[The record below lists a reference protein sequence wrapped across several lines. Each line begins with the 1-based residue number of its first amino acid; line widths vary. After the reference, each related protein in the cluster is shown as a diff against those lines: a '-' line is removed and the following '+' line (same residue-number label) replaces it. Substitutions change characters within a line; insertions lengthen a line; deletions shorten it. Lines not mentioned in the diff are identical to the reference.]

1 MGPVAHKAASARHCV
16 HAETNGLF
24 DLAADRITISKFDID
39 LPADIQRGLPMP
51 IHDWS
56 RVPSGLFH
64 HFHQSW
70 SIRMSDALNGGL
82 LPPNLSALVERRAG
96 VKEPDILAIEDYA
109 PLNEVETSS
118 LERRAGSTA
127 TLEAPASRIVQR
139 SSEEIYAGRAN
150 RIVVR
155 HHLGRIVAVIEIVSP
170 GNKDKRG
177 AIRNFVDK
185 TVEFIE
191 AGVHVLVVDL
201 FPPTVRDPKGLHKL
215 IWDEIEDQ
223 PFELPDGLDRLLM
236 SYQAGR
242 EKVAYIEPL
251 AIGDTMPD
259 MPLFLTPHLH
269 VKVPLEA
276 TYEATWNV
284 LPQQLRMAVTTGE
297 LPKE

>member
-1 MGPVAHKAASARHCV
+1 
-16 HAETNGLF
+16 
-24 DLAADRITISKFDID
+24 
-39 LPADIQRGLPMP
+39 MP

-82 LPPNLSALVERRAG
+82 LPSNLSALVEQRAG
-96 VKEPDILAIEDYA
+96 VKEPNILAIEDYGT
-109 PLNEVETSS
+109 LDDRESS
-118 LERRAGSTA
+118 LLEANAGRVA
-127 TLEAPASRIVQR
+127 TMEAPATRIVQR
-139 SSEEIYAGRAN
+139 SADEIYADRAN
-150 RIVVR
+150 RIVIR
-155 HHLGRIVAVIEIVSP
+155 HHLGRIVAIIEIVSP

-177 AIRNFVDK
+177 AIRNFVEK
-185 TVEFIE
+185 TVDFIR
-191 AGVHVLVVDL
+191 AGVHVLIVDL

-223 PFELPDGLDRLLM
+223 PFELPPGLDRLLM

-259 MPLFLTPHLH
+259 MPLFLTPQLH
-269 VKVPLEA
+269 VKVPLET
-276 TYEATWNV
+276 TYGTTWNV
-284 LPQQLRMAVTTGE
+284 LPEQLRSAVTTGN
-297 LPKE
+297 LPMA

>member
-1 MGPVAHKAASARHCV
+1 MAVSRF
-16 HAETNGLF
+16 TF
-24 DLAADRITISKFDID
+24 D
-39 LPADIQRGLPMP
+39 LPAGMQRKPPMP

-64 HFHQSW
+64 HFHQDW
-70 SIRMSDALNGGL
+70 SIELARTLNRGL
-82 LPPNLSALVERRAG
+82 LPSNLSALVEQRAG

-109 PLNEVETSS
+109 PLNDRETSS
-118 LERRAGSTA
+118 LESRAGSTA
-127 TLEAPASRIVQR
+127 TMEAPASRIVQR

-177 AIRNFVDK
+177 AIRSFVDK
-185 TVEFIE
+185 TVDFIE
-191 AGVHVLVVDL
+191 AGVHVLIVDL

-223 PFELPDGLDRLLM
+223 PFELPPGLDRLLM

-251 AIGDTMPD
+251 AIGDIMPD

-276 TYEATWNV
+276 THEATWNV
-284 LPQQLRMAVTTGE
+284 LPQQLRTAVTTGE